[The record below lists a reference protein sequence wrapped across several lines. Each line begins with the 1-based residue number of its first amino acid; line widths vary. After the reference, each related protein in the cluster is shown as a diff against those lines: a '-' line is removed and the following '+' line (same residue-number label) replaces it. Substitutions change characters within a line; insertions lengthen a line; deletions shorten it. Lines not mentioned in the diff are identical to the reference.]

1 MPRGTRSVQRC
12 AVLLDRSWQFLVF
25 EAFCNECS
33 PEQEVAVR
41 HSGFYGVDALADES
55 DVAFRVAFVAVD
67 TVDGEVGPAP

>member
-12 AVLLDRSWQFLVF
+12 AFLLGRSWQFLVF

-33 PEQEVAVR
+33 PEQEVVVR
-41 HSGFYGVDALADES
+41 HSGFHGVDALADES

-67 TVDGEVGPAP
+67 TVDRDVGPAP